1 MPNNGPVSGCDILI
15 IGGEG
20 DLAYRKLYPA
30 LYYLD
35 LDGCLP
41 NCFRVVALAR
51 NRAVANG
58 FSDQV
63 RNRFCQFNEHADID
77 ETAWQRFAARLHYYP
92 ADATSADDLTGL
104 RDRLFTD
111 ESRDRNLIVYLATP
125 PSIFVPVCKAL
136 AAVGLL
142 GDRSR
147 LVVEK
152 PLGESR
158 QSFLDINNN
167 LTAILREDQVYR
179 IDHYLGKETVQN
191 LLAIR
196 FANAL
201 FEPLWN
207 SHYIDHVQITV
218 AETVG
223 VEGRWDFYDEA
234 GALRDMVQN
243 HLLQL
248 LCLAAME
255 PPARLDAGVLH
266 DEKLKVLKSLKN
278 FTPYEASTKT
288 VRGQYSAGAV
298 DGKPVPGYTEEK
310 EANVGSS
317 TETFVAIKAE
327 LDNWRWAGVPFY
339 LRTGKRMVK
348 RFSEIVIQF
357 NEVPYSIFGEQN
369 MADSA
374 NRLTI
379 RLQPEESIRLRLL
392 SKRPGLS
399 ASMPL
404 EPVSLNLSFSDAFTE
419 WRVADAYERLLLDV
433 MRGNR
438 TLFVHADEVEAAWA
452 WVDHIVEG
460 WKLSNKKVVNYTAG
474 SWGPAESIAL
484 IARDGR
490 QWHE

>member
-1 MPNNGPVSGCDILI
+1 MPQNGTIIGCDILI

-20 DLAYRKLYPA
+20 DLAFRKLYPA
-30 LYYLD
+30 FYYLD
-35 LDGCLP
+35 KDRCLP
-41 NCFRVVALAR
+41 ECFRIVGLAR
-51 NRAVANG
+51 SKDT
-58 FSDQV
+58 SDTFRFHV
-63 RNRFCQFNEHADID
+63 REKFGQFHAGERID
-77 ETAWQRFAARLHYYP
+77 EAVWQRFASRLHYYS
-92 ADATSADDLTGL
+92 ADATSEDDLQQL
-104 RDRLFTD
+104 QKDLFPDQCRD
-111 ESRDRNLIVYLATP
+111 LIVYLATP
-125 PSIFVPVCKAL
+125 PSIFVPICKAL
-136 AAVGLL
+136 SAVGLL
-142 GDRSR
+142 GEQSR

-158 QSFLDINNN
+158 ESFLEINDS
-167 LTAILREDQVYR
+167 LTSVLREDQVYR

-218 AETVG
+218 AETMG
-223 VEGRWDFYDEA
+223 VEGRWNFYDEA
-234 GALRDMVQN
+234 GAFRDMVQN

-266 DEKLKVLKSLKN
+266 DEKLKVLKSLKH
-278 FTPYEASTKT
+278 FSPQEVSTKT

-298 DGKPVPGYTEEK
+298 NGKPVPGYTEEA
-310 EANVGSS
+310 EARPGST
-317 TETFVAIKAE
+317 TETFVAVKAE
-327 LDNWRWAGVPFY
+327 LNNWRWAGVPFY
-339 LRTGKRMVK
+339 LRTGKRLVK

-357 NEVPYSIFGEQN
+357 NEVPYFIFGEQA
-369 MADSA
+369 MADAA
-374 NRLTI
+374 NRLII
-379 RLQPEESIRLRLL
+379 RLQPDEGIRLRLL
-392 SKRPGLS
+392 SKRPGLA

-404 EPVSLNLSFSDAFTE
+404 EAVSLNLSFSDAFTD
-419 WRVADAYERLLLDV
+419 RVADAYERLLLDV
-433 MRGNR
+433 MRCNR
-438 TLFVHADEVEAAWA
+438 TLFVRADEVEAAWV

-460 WKLSNKKVVNYTAG
+460 WELSNKKVVSYTAG

>member
-1 MPNNGPVSGCDILI
+1 MPQNGAISGCDILI
-15 IGGEG
+15 VGGEG

-30 LYYLD
+30 FYYLD
-35 LDGCLP
+35 VDGCLP
-41 NCFRVVALAR
+41 DCFRIVGVARSKDAIDNFRAR
-51 NRAVANG
+51 VREK
-58 FSDQV
+58 FS
-63 RNRFCQFNEHADID
+63 RFHPNETID
-77 ETAWQRFAARLHYYP
+77 EAAWQRFAQRLHYHS
-92 ADATSADDLTGL
+92 ADATSSEDLRKLQEQLFADNC
-104 RDRLFTD
+104 RD
-111 ESRDRNLIVYLATP
+111 LIVYLATP
-125 PSIFVPVCKAL
+125 PSIFVPICKAL

-142 GDRSR
+142 GEQSR
-147 LVVEK
+147 LIVEK

-158 QSFLDINNN
+158 ESFLEINNN
-167 LTAILREDQVYR
+167 LTALLREDQVYR

-207 SHYIDHVQITV
+207 NHYIDHVQITV

-223 VEGRWDFYDEA
+223 VEGRWSFYDEA

-266 DEKLKVLKSLKN
+266 DEKLKVLKSLRQFSPQEVTSN
-278 FTPYEASTKT
+278 T

-298 DGKPVPGYTEEK
+298 DGRPVPGYTEE
-310 EANVGSS
+310 EGARPGST
-317 TETFVAIKAE
+317 TETFVAVKAE
-327 LDNWRWAGVPFY
+327 LNNWRWAGVPFY

-357 NEVPYSIFGEQN
+357 NQVPYFIFGDQAL
-369 MADSA
+369 ADSA
-374 NRLTI
+374 NRLII
-379 RLQPEESIRLRLL
+379 RLQPEEGIRLRLL
-392 SKRPGLS
+392 SKRPGLA

-404 EPVSLNLSFSDAFTE
+404 EAVALNLSFSDAFTDS
-419 WRVADAYERLLLDV
+419 RVADAYERLLLDV
-433 MRGNR
+433 MRCNR
-438 TLFVHADEVEAAWA
+438 TLFVRADEVEAAWE

-460 WKLSNKKVVNYTAG
+460 WQLSNKKVVSYTAG
-474 SWGPAESIAL
+474 SWGPAESVAL

>member
-1 MPNNGPVSGCDILI
+1 MPQNGTVTGCDMLI

-41 NCFRVVALAR
+41 DCFRVIGLAR
-51 NRAVANG
+51 SKDNVEAFRERVKE
-58 FSDQV
+58 
-63 RNRFCQFNEHADID
+63 RFCQFHPKEKENTEK
-77 ETAWQRFAARLHYYP
+77 WQRFASRLHYYS
-92 ADATSADDLTGL
+92 ADATSEDDLRRL
-104 RDRLFTD
+104 REDLFTGD
-111 ESRDRNLIVYLATP
+111 CRDLIVYLATP
-125 PSIFVPVCKAL
+125 PSIFVPVCKQL
-136 AAVGLL
+136 SAVGLL
-142 GDRSR
+142 GEQSR

-158 QSFLDINNN
+158 TSFLDINSN
-167 LTAILREDQVYR
+167 LTALLREDQVYR

-223 VEGRWDFYDEA
+223 VEGRWSFYDEA

-243 HLLQL
+243 HMLQL

-255 PPARLDAGVLH
+255 PPARLDAGILH
-266 DEKLKVLKSLKN
+266 DEKLKVLKSLKY
-278 FTPYEASTKT
+278 FSPQEVSTKT

-298 DGKPVPGYTEEK
+298 NGKPVPGYTGEE
-310 EANVGSS
+310 EARPGST
-317 TETFVAIKAE
+317 TETFVAVKAE

-357 NEVPYSIFGEQN
+357 NEVPYYIFGDQG

-374 NRLTI
+374 NRLII
-379 RLQPEESIRLRLL
+379 RLQPDEGIRLRLL
-392 SKRPGLS
+392 SKRPGLA

-404 EPVSLNLSFSDAFTE
+404 EAVSLNLSFSDAFTD
-419 WRVADAYERLLLDV
+419 RVADAYERLLLDV

-438 TLFVHADEVEAAWA
+438 TLFVRADEVEAAWI

-460 WKLSNKKVVNYTAG
+460 WELSNKKVVSYTAG